1 MIQGRLKN
9 NFNCLVRLT
18 IKKKFSHHNMIPTLA
33 QQYMVKMAPMTGMIP
48 ISFQRL
54 LWTMKRRM
62 QMMKRKIK
70 TNKWKSSQCIR
81 NHLPKMKIVT
91 IRKEDAKLTF
101 FSTKHQR

>member
-1 MIQGRLKN
+1 
-9 NFNCLVRLT
+9 
-18 IKKKFSHHNMIPTLA
+18 MIPTLA

-81 NHLPKMKIVT
+81 NHLSKMKKGMIMREV
-91 IRKEDAKLTF
+91 AKLTF